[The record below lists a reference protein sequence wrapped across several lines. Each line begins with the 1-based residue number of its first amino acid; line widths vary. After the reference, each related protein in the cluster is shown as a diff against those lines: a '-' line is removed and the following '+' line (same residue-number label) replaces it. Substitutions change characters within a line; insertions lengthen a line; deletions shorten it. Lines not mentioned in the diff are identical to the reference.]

1 MFALIKKIGLLLS
14 VVVMLA
20 VLGGCQQV
28 SDARA
33 EFCQN
38 LRDVGT
44 QAAEFKAAKIDQPA
58 DQVRSKVTDLQQKQ
72 KNLQRLARLTNNPT
86 LDKINTAI
94 DNVSQAVGEVT
105 TNTLGP
111 IAEKISAA
119 GDKLQQAYTE
129 LNDAACAAK

>member
-1 MFALIKKIGLLLS
+1 VWSMVMMLMAL
-14 VVVMLA
+14 A
-20 VLGGCQQV
+20 GCQQV

-33 EFCQN
+33 EFCQT
-38 LRDVGT
+38 LHDVGT

-58 DQVRSKVTDLQQKQ
+58 DQVRSKVADLQQKQ
-72 KNLQRLARLTNNPT
+72 KNLQRLAKLTNNPA
-86 LDKINTAI
+86 LDKLNSAV
-94 DNVSQAVGEVT
+94 DNVSQVVGEVT

-129 LNDAACAAK
+129 LNDAVCVAK

>member
-1 MFALIKKIGLLLS
+1 MFAAIKKIGLLLC
-14 VVVMLA
+14 VVMLLV
-20 VLGGCQQV
+20 VLAGCQQV

-58 DQVRSKVTDLQQKQ
+58 DQVRSKVADLQQKQ
-72 KNLQRLARLTNNPT
+72 KNLQRLARLTNNPA
-86 LDKINTAI
+86 LDKINSAI
-94 DNVSQAVGEVT
+94 DNVVQVVGEVT
-105 TNTLGP
+105 GSTLGP

-119 GDKLQQAYTE
+119 GDRLQQSYTE
-129 LNDAACAAK
+129 LNDAVCAAK

>member
-1 MFALIKKIGLLLS
+1 MFASIKKITVVLS
-14 VVVMLA
+14 VVMMLMA
-20 VLGGCQQV
+20 LAGCQQV

-33 EFCQN
+33 EFCQT

-58 DQVRSKVTDLQQKQ
+58 DQVRSKVADLQQKQ
-72 KNLQRLARLTNNPT
+72 KNLQRLAKLTNNPA
-86 LDKINTAI
+86 LDKLNSAI

-105 TNTLGP
+105 SNTLGP
-111 IAEKISAA
+111 IAEKVSAA

-129 LNDAACAAK
+129 LNDAVCVAK